1 MRFAHI
7 ADTHIKNLKYH
18 YEYKIVFDEIYET
31 LRKQNIDY
39 IVHCGDIAH
48 TKTQISPEFVEM
60 CGDFFYNLAKI
71 APTYVILGNHDG
83 NLKNSGR
90 QDAITPI
97 VKALDCPDLHLLK
110 NSGETHLDDN
120 FCLNVLS
127 VFDEA
132 GWIDPTDNSKVNI
145 ALYHGAINN
154 CTTDVGWKME
164 VGDHEVKIFDKHDY
178 AMLGDIHK
186 CQHMDEEK
194 RVWYAGSTVQQNF
207 GEDDDKGYLIWDIE
221 DKDKFSVKHIT
232 VKNPKPFVTIQLTP
246 KGNLPRG
253 VKVPPDSRLRLVANN
268 NISLDRVRKA
278 IDVAKS
284 KFKPE
289 SVTFLKRATDHDCT
303 VEGVVDGA
311 IVENLRDLKVQEK
324 LIKEYLKDYEPSEES
339 LEKVLELNRKY
350 NILIEEGEEV
360 SRNIR
365 WSLKSVEWDNLFNY
379 GKGNKVNFEKLNG
392 VVGIFGKN
400 FSGKSSIIDSLLFTV
415 FNSTSKNVRKNLN
428 IINQNRDLGRG
439 KAEILIG
446 DKLFSIERTAE
457 KYIKKLKGEETLE
470 AKTDLNVSSFNI
482 VTDEK
487 ESHNGLTRNDSD
499 KNIRKI
505 LGTLEDFLL
514 TSMTSQ
520 LGALTF
526 INEGSTKRK
535 EIMAKFL
542 DLEIFEKKF
551 KMAKEDAVDL
561 RGVLKRLEG
570 VDYETEIKNARY
582 VLEENN
588 ISTSR
593 QKDQCAKL
601 ENGIGAVQAEI
612 NFLNEKIDSIPA
624 EIIDI
629 AAVTKRIVKSE
640 ELIESIK
647 EVNTNINQNINS
659 NQEKYEKIES
669 FLESFDIEDCLEK
682 KEIVDKKQE
691 ELKNLISELTKKDE
705 EKQRHIK
712 KERLLSEVPCGS
724 EFSHCKFIKDAYTAV
739 SLMQSSVKQ
748 MSDLSIAINH
758 KSEEIKE
765 YDRHKLDEYID
776 KYNQVLAKKNTI
788 ATELANDQINLEKN
802 KAELVRQSVSLKDLR
817 KKQEEYEDNRE
828 AIENLEQLLKEK
840 KTKSSQLKKFKLQ
853 LQGCTDDILELYKQ
867 HGSLQQQ
874 LDNLI
879 AQEEELFEAREAYSA
894 YDLYMRCTHPNG
906 ISYDIIKR
914 KLPFINEEIAK
925 CLANIVDFEIY
936 FENDGKKLDI
946 FIKHPKYEARPLE
959 LGSGA
964 EKTIASM
971 AIRLALLSVSNLPK
985 GDIFILD
992 EPGTALDEENM
1003 EGFVRILE
1011 LIKLRFKTVLL
1022 ISHVDS
1028 LKDCADT
1035 QLVIDKKE
1043 GFAFINQ

>member
-18 YEYKIVFDEIYET
+18 YEYKIVFDQIYEI
-31 LRKQNIDY
+31 LRKENIDY
-39 IVHCGDIAH
+39 IIHCGDIAH

-60 CGDFFYNLAKI
+60 CGDFFSNLAKI
-71 APTYVILGNHDG
+71 APTYIILGNHDG

-97 VKALDCPDLHLLK
+97 IKALDCDDLHLLK
-110 NSGETHLDDN
+110 KSGETHLDDK

-127 VFDEA
+127 VFDEE
-132 GWIDPTDNSKVNI
+132 GWIDPTDDSKVNI
-145 ALYHGAINN
+145 ALYHGSINN
-154 CTTDVGWKME
+154 CTTDVGWRME
-164 VGDHEVKIFDKHDY
+164 TGDHEIKIFENHDY

-186 CQHMDEEK
+186 CQRMDEDG

-207 GEDDDKGYLIWDIE
+207 GEDDDKGFLIWDIQ
-221 DKDKFSVKHIT
+221 DKDKFDIRHVT

-246 KGNLPRG
+246 KGNLPRS
-253 VKVPPDSRLRLVANN
+253 VQVSPDSRLRLVANN

-303 VEGVVDGA
+303 VEGMVDGSV
-311 IVENLRDLKVQEK
+311 VENLRDLKVQER
-324 LIKEYLKDYEPSEES
+324 LIKEYLKDYEPSKES
-339 LEKVLELNRKY
+339 AEKVLELNRKY

-365 WSLKSVEWDNLFNY
+365 WSLKSIEWDNLFNY

-392 VVGIFGKN
+392 VVGVFGKN

-428 IINQNRDLGRG
+428 IINQNRNMGRG
-439 KAEILIG
+439 KAKIMIG
-446 DKLFSIERTAE
+446 DKVFSIERTSE
-457 KYIKKLKGEETLE
+457 KYVKKLKGEETLE
-470 AKTDLNVSSFNI
+470 AKTDLTVSSFDLA
-482 VTDEK
+482 TDVVEN
-487 ESHNGLTRNDSD
+487 HNDLTRNDSD

-514 TSMTSQ
+514 TSMSSQ

-570 VDYETEIKNARY
+570 VDYEAEIKNARY
-582 VLEENN
+582 NLEENN

-593 QKDQCAKL
+593 QKDQCTKL
-601 ENGIGAVQAEI
+601 EGEIDIVQSEI
-612 NFLNEKIDSIPA
+612 SFLNEKIDSIPA

-629 AAVTKRIVKSE
+629 AAVTKRIIKNE

-647 EVNTNINQNINS
+647 EINVNINQNINF

-669 FLESFDIEDCLEK
+669 FLESFDIEECQKK
-682 KEIVDKKQE
+682 KEIIDEKSEQ
-691 ELKNLISELTKKDE
+691 LKNLIAELTNKNED
-705 EKQRHIK
+705 KQRYTK
-712 KERLLSEVPCGS
+712 KEKLLREVPCGS
-724 EFSHCKFIKDAYTAV
+724 EFSHCKFIKDAYKAV
-739 SLMQSSVKQ
+739 NLIEESSIEIA
-748 MSDLSIAINH
+748 DLSIAID
-758 KSEEIKE
+758 KEGEELQ
-765 YDRHKLDEYID
+765 DLNRDQVNEYIN
-776 KYNQVLAKKNTI
+776 KYNQVLTKKNSI
-788 ATELANDQINLEKN
+788 ATELANDQINVEKN
-802 KAELVRQSVSLKDLR
+802 KAELVRQTVSLQDLR
-817 KKQEEYEDNRE
+817 KKQQEYEENRE

-840 KTKSSQLKKFKLQ
+840 KTKNSQLKKIKLQ
-853 LQGCTDDILELYKQ
+853 LQRCNEEILELYKQ
-867 HGSLQQQ
+867 HGSLEQQ

-879 AQEEELFEAREAYSA
+879 AQEEELYEAREAYSA

-914 KLPFINEEIAK
+914 QLPFINDEIAK

-964 EKTIASM
+964 EKTIAAM

-985 GDIFILD
+985 GDLFILD

>member
-1 MRFAHI
+1 
-7 ADTHIKNLKYH
+7 
-18 YEYKIVFDEIYET
+18 
-31 LRKQNIDY
+31 
-39 IVHCGDIAH
+39 
-48 TKTQISPEFVEM
+48 
-60 CGDFFYNLAKI
+60 
-71 APTYVILGNHDG
+71 
-83 NLKNSGR
+83 
-90 QDAITPI
+90 
-97 VKALDCPDLHLLK
+97 
-110 NSGETHLDDN
+110 
-120 FCLNVLS
+120 
-127 VFDEA
+127 
-132 GWIDPTDNSKVNI
+132 
-145 ALYHGAINN
+145 
-154 CTTDVGWKME
+154 
-164 VGDHEVKIFDKHDY
+164 
-178 AMLGDIHK
+178 
-186 CQHMDEEK
+186 MDEDG

-207 GEDDDKGYLIWDIE
+207 GEDDDKGFLIWDIQ
-221 DKDKFSVKHIT
+221 DKDKFDIRHVT

-246 KGNLPRG
+246 KGNLPRS
-253 VKVPPDSRLRLVANN
+253 VQVSPDSRLRLVANN

-303 VEGVVDGA
+303 VEGMVDGSV
-311 IVENLRDLKVQEK
+311 VENLRDLKVQER
-324 LIKEYLKDYEPSEES
+324 LIKEYLKDYEPSKES
-339 LEKVLELNRKY
+339 AEKVLELNRKY

-365 WSLKSVEWDNLFNY
+365 WSLKSIEWDNLFNY

-392 VVGIFGKN
+392 VVGVFGKN

-428 IINQNRDLGRG
+428 IINQNRNMGRG
-439 KAEILIG
+439 KAKIMIG
-446 DKLFSIERTAE
+446 DKVFSIERTSE
-457 KYIKKLKGEETLE
+457 KYVKKLKGEETLE
-470 AKTDLNVSSFNI
+470 AKTDLTVSSFDLA
-482 VTDEK
+482 TDVVEN
-487 ESHNGLTRNDSD
+487 HNDLTRNDSD

-514 TSMTSQ
+514 TSMSSQ

-570 VDYETEIKNARY
+570 VDYEAEIKNARY
-582 VLEENN
+582 NLEENN

-593 QKDQCAKL
+593 QKDQCTKL
-601 ENGIGAVQAEI
+601 EGEIDIVQSEI
-612 NFLNEKIDSIPA
+612 SFLNEKIDSIPA

-629 AAVTKRIVKSE
+629 AAVTKRIIKNE

-647 EVNTNINQNINS
+647 EINVNINQNINF

-669 FLESFDIEDCLEK
+669 FLESFDIEECQKK
-682 KEIVDKKQE
+682 KEIIDEKSEQ
-691 ELKNLISELTKKDE
+691 LKNLIAELTNKNED
-705 EKQRHIK
+705 KQRYTK
-712 KERLLSEVPCGS
+712 KEKLLREVPCGS
-724 EFSHCKFIKDAYTAV
+724 EFSHCKFIKDAYKAV
-739 SLMQSSVKQ
+739 NLIEESSIEIA
-748 MSDLSIAINH
+748 DLSIAID
-758 KSEEIKE
+758 KEGEELQ
-765 YDRHKLDEYID
+765 DLNRDQVNEYIN
-776 KYNQVLAKKNTI
+776 KYNQVLTKKNSI
-788 ATELANDQINLEKN
+788 ATELANDQINVEKN
-802 KAELVRQSVSLKDLR
+802 KAELVRQTVSLQDLR
-817 KKQEEYEDNRE
+817 KKQQEYEENRE

-840 KTKSSQLKKFKLQ
+840 KTKNSQLKKIKLQ
-853 LQGCTDDILELYKQ
+853 LQRCNEEILELYKQ
-867 HGSLQQQ
+867 HGSLEQQ

-879 AQEEELFEAREAYSA
+879 AQEEELYEAREAYSA

-914 KLPFINEEIAK
+914 QLPFINDEIAK

-964 EKTIASM
+964 EKTIAAM

-985 GDIFILD
+985 GDLFILD